1 MGFRRKRGASALPVL
16 MGVGSG
22 VVAIFPLLVVIFS
35 LLGYSAAMAIED
47 VFGIPRDHTYD
58 SALSLLHLS
67 SVPIA
72 MLLEKKT
79 TVDVLLQLPLVL
91 AMLALVSFPVFAAYA
106 LFVSFAKSKS
116 SKNDR
121 SSLPVRLPIWLE
133 DETPGERWGVKKTFF
148 FSLLII
154 ASPVLLWLAGYAL
167 FISVVL
173 VFSSAFNSAK
183 AHYFNWVAAAQ
194 YCTPI
199 ETRAEMLRGREVGP
213 HRVVP
218 CLGLWRNGELVAKGR
233 YLASTSKYVLLFDPD
248 SGAVIEESVEGLSM
262 RKVGLSLGMTKLCIT
277 ASQERRPHHE
287 GGGLYPQLPEQCRL
301 SQAGHQV
308 GSGKH

>member
-1 MGFRRKRGASALPVL
+1 MDFRRPRGAPSFPVL
-16 MGVGSG
+16 MAVGSG
-22 VVAIFPLLVVIFS
+22 AVAVFPLLVVIFS

-67 SVPIA
+67 SVPIS
-72 MLLEKKT
+72 MLLEKKIA
-79 TVDVLLQLPLVL
+79 VELLFKLLL
-91 AMLALVSFPVFAAYA
+91 GMTIFAFA
-106 LFVSFAKSKS
+106 LFVVVSISAILVAFQKSGP

-121 SSLPVRLPIWLE
+121 SSFPVRLPVWLE
-133 DETPGERWGVKKTFF
+133 DVAPGASWGIRKTVF
-148 FSLLII
+148 FSLLIV
-154 ASPVLLWLAGYAL
+154 AFPFVLWLVGYTL
-167 FISVVL
+167 LVVFASA
-173 VFSSAFNSAK
+173 FSFAFNSSK
-183 AHYFNWVAAAQ
+183 AHYLEWVTAAQ

-199 ETRAEMLRGREVGP
+199 ETRADMLRGREAGP

-248 SGAVIEESVEGLSM
+248 SGEVIQEFLEGLSM
-262 RKVGLSLGMTKLCIT
+262 RKIGFSVGMTKLCIT

-301 SQAGHQV
+301 SQTGDRV
-308 GSGKH
+308 GLGKH